1 MVIVGLGNPG
11 LKYKKTRHNV
21 GFMFI
26 DEVAKSN
33 QVTFSLNKNL
43 QCEIAEIY
51 INKEKHFL
59 IKPTTFMNLSGDSV
73 YKVLNYYNI
82 DKDDLIVIYDD
93 MDLNVGQIRIR
104 KNGSAGGH
112 NGMKSIINNLNSQD
126 FKRIRIGIG
135 KPEYNSI
142 DFVLGQFSK
151 NEEEMIRKAI
161 ELAPNIIDDFII
173 RGVDYIMNHYNM

>member
-21 GFMFI
+21 GFMFL
-26 DEVAKSN
+26 DEVAKAN
-33 QVTFSLNKNL
+33 KVTFSLNKNL
-43 QCEIAEIY
+43 QCEIAELFIK
-51 INKEKHFL
+51 NEKHLL
-59 IKPTTFMNLSGDSV
+59 IKPITFMNLSGDSV

-82 DKDDLIVIYDD
+82 DVNDLIVIYDD
-93 MDLNVGQIRIR
+93 MDLAVGQIRIR

-112 NGMKSIINNLNSQD
+112 NGMKSIINNLSSQE

-135 KPEYNSI
+135 KPIYNSI

-151 NEEEMIRKAI
+151 SEALMIQKSV
-161 ELAPNIIDDFII
+161 EQAPNIIEDLVANGI
-173 RGVDYIMNHYNM
+173 DYIMNHYNM